1 MFYKE
6 TNFRATDVGVV
17 PTDWRAA
24 RLGDLSN
31 DIFYGITAKAV
42 EKKTGLRMLRTTDIV
57 DYQVDWESLPCCE
70 ITEKRSKVERY
81 LLRKNDLVIARAGTT
96 GVSVLVKDDLGDTVF
111 GSYLIKAALKQD
123 LNPKFAHYFCQS
135 QLYWHHIMRNKA
147 GSTLKNISLP
157 TLISLGIPLPS
168 ISEQV
173 AIAEILASVDEAIQ
187 KTNEVIT
194 KTERLKRG
202 LTQELLTKGIGH
214 KEFKTTEVG
223 EIPKEWDVI
232 TVGDVTTEHKQG
244 FYTNQSYSSD
254 GVRLVRITDLFNPR
268 ISYETM
274 PFLNLDGHTVEQFG
288 VSKGDFL
295 IARSGAIGRFGIA
308 TENIPCVF
316 GSYIIRFRF
325 DQDRLSNDFFGWLF
339 QSNFVLPQLLRLK
352 HGATNI
358 NINAENLKSIKI
370 PLPKPAEQA
379 LLVLVLS
386 TLARKLELDE
396 LDKLRL
402 ERTKA
407 GLMDL
412 LLTGKVRVKAN

>member
-6 TNFRATDVGVV
+6 TNFRETEAARC
-17 PTDWRAA
+17 PADWDIV
-24 RLGDLSN
+24 RLGDVCGQRKGIVIPSGNGRRFVGLEHVEPGETRLTRYTLDTEVRSSKLEFHVR
-31 DIFYGITAKAV
+31 DILYGKLRPYLDKAV
-42 EKKTGLRMLRTTDIV
+42 IADFDGICSTDFIV
-57 DYQVDWESLPCCE
+57 LSANEQELVTDFLL
-70 ITEKRSKVERY
+70 Y
-81 LLRKNDLVIARAGTT
+81 LLHSPRLTSHAISTTT
-96 GVSVLVKDDLGDTVF
+96 GTNHPRTSWSALGNFRF
-111 GSYLIKAALKQD
+111 G
-123 LNPKFAHYFCQS
+123 
-135 QLYWHHIMRNKA
+135 
-147 GSTLKNISLP
+147 LP
-157 TLISLGIPLPS
+157 P
-168 ISEQV
+168 
-173 AIAEILASVDEAIQ
+173 IAEQRGVAQVLSTVDEAIQ